1 MTRRTK
7 LWRVGA
13 ALFALINVAG
23 AGYAVAVGEGMHA
36 AAHAVLLVLGIGAYL
51 VWKAVSTW
59 ATRSSGQQL
68 SPASTRP
75 SPGADPTP
83 KLPDQRIDYLQRSV
97 DAIAL
102 EVERIGETQRFNER
116 LRAEQEQNPPTKKNQ

>member
-1 MTRRTK
+1 MSRRSK

-23 AGYAVAVGEGMHA
+23 AGYAIAVGETMHA
-36 AAHAVLLVLGIGAYL
+36 AAHGVLLVLGIGAYL
-51 VWKAVSTW
+51 LWKAVSTW
-59 ATRSSGQQL
+59 AAKSSGQQV
-68 SPASTRP
+68 SQPSVRP
-75 SPGADPTP
+75 LPGEDLTP
-83 KLPDQRIDYLQRSV
+83 KLPDERVDYLQRSV

-116 LRAEQEQNPPTKKNQ
+116 LRAEQERNPPPKKNQ